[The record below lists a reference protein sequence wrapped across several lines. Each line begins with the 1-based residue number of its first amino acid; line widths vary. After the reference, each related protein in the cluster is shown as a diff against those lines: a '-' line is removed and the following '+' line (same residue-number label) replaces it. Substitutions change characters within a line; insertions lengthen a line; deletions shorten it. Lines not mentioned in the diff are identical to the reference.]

1 MKISFGLLI
10 FKLKNKQ
17 KCTSEINKRTWNIY
31 RNKNIFILFR
41 VYKENPN
48 YLTDIQIISLLISLM
63 SFHLKLKIN
72 DKNQPTINV
81 LILWNKID
89 VYVKLCS
96 TKCYQKVGKVT
107 EDICL
112 RRQKKKPLKVSTV
125 NETLTCFLC
134 KSQHLSK
141 LYGLI

>member
-1 MKISFGLLI
+1 M
-10 FKLKNKQ
+10 
-17 KCTSEINKRTWNIY
+17 
-31 RNKNIFILFR
+31 
-41 VYKENPN
+41 
-48 YLTDIQIISLLISLM
+48 
-63 SFHLKLKIN
+63 
-72 DKNQPTINV
+72 
-81 LILWNKID
+81 
-89 VYVKLCS
+89 KLCS